1 MSVDVVVAV
10 LTVETCPEGGK
21 DAKLTLFIDTRKKKK
36 EKKYIHIFIFVVYLS
51 LQPGGLVGHSATW
64 TQIHDEEQ

>member
-21 DAKLTLFIDTRKKKK
+21 DAKLTLFIDTRKKK
-36 EKKYIHIFIFVVYLS
+36 EGKKIYTYIYIRSVSVSSTWWTCRPFSYLD
-51 LQPGGLVGHSATW
+51 TD
-64 TQIHDEEQ
+64 TR